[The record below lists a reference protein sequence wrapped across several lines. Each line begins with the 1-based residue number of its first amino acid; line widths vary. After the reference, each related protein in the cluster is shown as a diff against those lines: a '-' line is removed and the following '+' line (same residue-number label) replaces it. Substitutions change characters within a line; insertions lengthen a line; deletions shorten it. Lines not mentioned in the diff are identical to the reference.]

1 MQTLYSSEQTIVN
14 QLVDTGLFSAMTNPA
29 TSQRLQQAHLALQR
43 PQTQRRVV
51 NYLTALLGE
60 APAVYQG
67 NLLLLLG
74 ANRVPATQVHVLLA
88 TLKAVINLPELQAAT
103 LDRAIPVLTI
113 VRLVHSEVP
122 DLDEKTIRQDIKH
135 LFVDRFGLF
144 KADQPLQSTDE
155 GAVEVEEYWDVAPS
169 FVYVAQCLVNELLQ
183 QRDTPTLTARQ
194 RVNRGLLRYRY
205 LSPAT
210 TPQLWPLLQA
220 NQVELAA
227 DWAPLQR
234 FDLECGAGYA
244 LLLDRQRQ
252 PSTARPFAVAIQVAQ
267 KLGTGLPL
275 AELNALIHQVAQQL
289 FPKVTISVS
298 EVKKALTD
306 FALATQRDGFMRATP
321 LSQRFVVQAESE
333 GESCH

>member
-1 MQTLYSSEQTIVN
+1 MQTLYASEQTIIN
-14 QLVDTGLFSAMTNPA
+14 QLVDTGLFSAMTNTDAP
-29 TSQRLQQAHLALQR
+29 QRLQQAHVALQR

-60 APAVYQG
+60 TPAIYQG

-88 TLKAVINLPELQAAT
+88 TLKAVINLPELQDAT

-113 VRLVHSEVP
+113 IRLVHSEVP
-122 DLDEKTIRQDIKH
+122 DLDEKTIRQDIKQ
-135 LFVDRFGLF
+135 LFVERFGLF
-144 KADQPLQSTDE
+144 KEDRPLQTAEE

-183 QRDTPTLTARQ
+183 QRDTPALTPRQ

-205 LSPAT
+205 LSPTT
-210 TPQLWPLLQA
+210 TPQLWPLLQD
-220 NQVELAA
+220 NQTELAA

-234 FDLECGAGYA
+234 FDLECGDGYA

-252 PSTARPFAVAIQVAQ
+252 PSTARPFAVAIRVAQ
-267 KLGTGLPL
+267 QLGTGLPL
-275 AELNALIHQVAQQL
+275 KELNSLIHQEAKRL
-289 FPKVTISVS
+289 FPKVTVSVS
-298 EVKKALTD
+298 EVKKALTE